1 MQDLEEN
8 TVQEEQTEEKAMI
21 DTFEE
26 TLKAVGSEIMFVR
39 RAGGLSIKDVAAR
52 LRLQVEYLEA
62 IEKGNLEKLPAPVY
76 ILGYVRSYAN
86 TLGVPSDAIC
96 RRLQVSLNN
105 ENIQQPYEQ
114 PFGKAVYSGN
124 VGRTAVLAIVALML
138 VYGGWY
144 IADSGSSKSP
154 EPVTPVV
161 NVAPVPEDAS
171 FDETLIDEPLADEAS
186 VDESRGGNDASK
198 TGTLNV
204 EADLNAVS
212 DASVS
217 DTSVSDTGVSD
228 TSSQTAGVAVAHNR
242 APSRELVLK
251 ATATSWV
258 EITRPDGRTVSAWLM
273 NNGDEYTIP
282 AGQDVYLTTGNAG
295 GLQIDLGG
303 DAPQVL
309 GDWGEII
316 KELPLDRGLLA
327 ERY

>member
-86 TLGVPSDAIC
+86 TLGIPSDAIC

-124 VGRTAVLAIVALML
+124 VGRTAVLAIIALML

-144 IADSGSSKSP
+144 IADSSSSKSP

-161 NVAPVPEDAS
+161 NVAPVPED
-171 FDETLIDEPLADEAS
+171 ETLIDE
-186 VDESRGGNDASK
+186 SRGGDDASK

-204 EADLNAVS
+204 ETDLNVVS
-212 DASVS
+212 DAGVS
-217 DTSVSDTGVSD
+217 DASVSDTGVSD

-316 KELPLDRGLLA
+316 EELPLDRGLLV

>member
-52 LRLQVEYLEA
+52 LRLQAEYLEA

-86 TLGVPSDAIC
+86 TLGMPSDAIC
-96 RRLQVSLNN
+96 RRLRVSLNS

-171 FDETLIDEPLADEAS
+171 FDEPLADEAS

-217 DTSVSDTGVSD
+217 DTSVSDTGVSDTSVSD

-303 DAPQVL
+303 NAPQVL